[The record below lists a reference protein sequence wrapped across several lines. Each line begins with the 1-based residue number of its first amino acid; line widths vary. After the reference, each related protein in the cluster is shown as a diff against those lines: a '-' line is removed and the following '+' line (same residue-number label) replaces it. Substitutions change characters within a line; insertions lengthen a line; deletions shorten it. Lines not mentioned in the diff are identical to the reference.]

1 MSDDTLWPICVIAN
15 IIANGLD
22 KVFVTTKQNGEAS
35 SQTTTGTGCDAT
47 AEQCQQAINVNISA
61 LSDH

>member
-1 MSDDTLWPICVIAN
+1 MVKCEEIKIKQLDHMSDDTLWPICVIAN

-35 SQTTTGTGCDAT
+35 S
-47 AEQCQQAINVNISA
+47 
-61 LSDH
+61 